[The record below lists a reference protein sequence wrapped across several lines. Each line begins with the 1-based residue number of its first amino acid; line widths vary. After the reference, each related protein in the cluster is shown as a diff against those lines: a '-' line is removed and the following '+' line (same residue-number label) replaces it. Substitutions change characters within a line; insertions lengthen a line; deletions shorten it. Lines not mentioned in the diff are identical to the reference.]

1 MEAVVLNVKKEFA
14 VQAEALSLGYEDL
27 GSVFWAV
34 RDVHLEIERGSS
46 LCIVGESGSGK
57 TTLGNAIA
65 GLLPPYV
72 RVAGKLVIEGVE
84 VIKDSRVIGANKIR
98 GRIVTK
104 IPQNPAT
111 SLNPYVRIEQM
122 FYDVLRDV
130 RGIREKRIAREE
142 ISKLVSAVGL
152 EEDVLYMYPHELSGG
167 MSQRVTIALALASKP
182 SIIVA
187 DEPTSN
193 LDAYLKGHIVRLIRD
208 LSDKFGISLVVITHD
223 ISITEVVCKDMV
235 VMFLGEIVERGH
247 VKDIIRAPLH
257 PYSSELIEA
266 VNLESASYKPK
277 KYAGGCVY
285 HARCP
290 HASNECLKPPP
301 LLKLSDG
308 REVKCWRQAR

>member
-1 MEAVVLNVKKEFA
+1 MVLDVKKRLA

-34 RDVHLEIERGSS
+34 RDVHLEIEEGSS

-72 RVAGKLVIEGVE
+72 RASGKLVVEGIE

-111 SLNPYVRIEQM
+111 SLNPYVRVEQM

-130 RGIREKRIAREE
+130 RNIREKRLAREE
-142 ISKLVSAVGL
+142 IFKLISAVGL
-152 EEDVLYMYPHELSGG
+152 EEDTLYMYPHELSGG

-193 LDAYLKGHIVRLIRD
+193 LDAYLKGYIIRLIRD
-208 LSDKFGISLVVITHD
+208 LNSKFGISLVVITHD
-223 ISITEVVCKDMV
+223 ISITEVVCRDMV
-235 VMFLGEIVERGH
+235 VMFLGEIVERGR
-247 VKDIIRAPLH
+247 VSDVIRSPLH

-266 VNLESASYKPK
+266 VNLERTGHKPK
-277 KYAGGCVY
+277 KYVGGCVY
-285 HARCP
+285 YVRCP

-308 REVKCWRQAR
+308 REVRCWRQAR